1 MQEIWRDRSR
11 RQLRKLS
18 CSQRSRKEGVVSR
31 LEGWGEA
38 RKGLQGTGWIAGSTR
53 RSVGTWRGGCISWR
67 AGGGSRSEYGG
78 VCVRLCVCACWEGQE
93 GDPRDQADARLM
105 PAGPFSHTE

>member
-1 MQEIWRDRSR
+1 M
-11 RQLRKLS
+11 RKLS

-78 VCVRLCVCACWEGQE
+78 VSARVCACVCVCARAGRGRKVIQ
-93 GDPRDQADARLM
+93 GTRLT
-105 PAGPFSHTE
+105 PG

>member
-38 RKGLQGTGWIAGSTR
+38 RKGYKAPAGSLDQLGG
-53 RSVGTWRGGCISWR
+53 RSGLGG
-67 AGGGSRSEYGG
+67 AG
-78 VCVRLCVCACWEGQE
+78 V
-93 GDPRDQADARLM
+93 
-105 PAGPFSHTE
+105 